1 MLPAE
6 SSMGRS
12 PSRNRGGFPG
22 RASATGMMKRSPQ
35 KPKGHL
41 EGLLKWVLAML
52 ILVNLLFFL
61 PTQVS
66 SIRLDLLH
74 PSLPAVPLDRLRLTN
89 SPFLRKLFLQVKNG
103 GINQSHTQPSIWVGP
118 TAMPTEG
125 FATDIF
131 STPTRTPVLPLTDPS
146 LANSATGGPTTAPT
160 HTPTARPTSMSMD
173 TPSPTL
179 PPTPPVPS
187 ATLASMKNY
196 YVAPDGDDTNPG
208 TIDRPWRTH
217 ARVQAA
223 KLLPGDVVRFQRGGT
238 WSGGLTIDDSGV
250 QGNPIT
256 FTSYGDGDRP
266 VFTNPGGAGGYTR
279 VISVNADWVIIEGFF
294 VQDAHEAGVYVS
306 SGSDHNA
313 IRDIEATN
321 TGFGISIRG
330 RFNLVT
336 GNYLHDLHM
345 VFNTPGGNDDYGA
358 IGIEISNGSDNEVSY
373 NRMVKCKASS
383 YDYGSD
389 GGAVELFG
397 VADRNYIHHNWATA
411 SDGFI
416 EVSGGS
422 ARDTIVAYNVSVNN
436 GGFSWIHLS
445 GPFAGDVQDFRIENN
460 TVVETETENQGWV
473 VFGFRGDPTPNMF
486 RLINNIVW
494 VERGSGDGGGLKMVA
509 NSADIRHE
517 NNLFHLVGEV
527 ELGFDLGK
535 GEAMGDPL
543 FVNLQRGDFH
553 LQAGSMAIDSGL
565 DLGYSRDFDDRK
577 VPSGQAPD
585 MGAFEYRP

>member
-1 MLPAE
+1 VI
-6 SSMGRS
+6 
-12 PSRNRGGFPG
+12 
-22 RASATGMMKRSPQ
+22 
-35 KPKGHL
+35 H
-41 EGLLKWVLAML
+41 
-52 ILVNLLFFL
+52 
-61 PTQVS
+61 
-66 SIRLDLLH
+66 
-74 PSLPAVPLDRLRLTN
+74 
-89 SPFLRKLFLQVKNG
+89 
-103 GINQSHTQPSIWVGP
+103 
-118 TAMPTEG
+118 
-125 FATDIF
+125 
-131 STPTRTPVLPLTDPS
+131 
-146 LANSATGGPTTAPT
+146 
-160 HTPTARPTSMSMD
+160 
-173 TPSPTL
+173 
-179 PPTPPVPS
+179 
-187 ATLASMKNY
+187 Y
-196 YVAPDGDDTNPG
+196 
-208 TIDRPWRTH
+208 
-217 ARVQAA
+217 
-223 KLLPGDVVRFQRGGT
+223 QRGGT
-238 WSGGLTIDDSGV
+238 WSGGLIIDDSGV
-250 QGNPIT
+250 QGSPIT
-256 FTSYGDGDRP
+256 FTPYGTGDRP
-266 VFTNPGGAGGYTR
+266 VFTNPGEAGSYTR
-279 VISVNADWVIIEGFF
+279 VVIVNADWVVIEGFL
-294 VQDAHEAGVYVS
+294 VQDAHDAGIYIS
-306 SGSDHNA
+306 EGSDHNV

-358 IGIEISNGSDNEVSY
+358 IGIEINSGSDNEVSY